1 MCKGHG
7 KGWSLTLRQDKKHF
21 PCPNGSVVGTGM
33 QSCAPSVPSTN
44 TAPSLSPQWFSHC
57 LVTVSKVTLEQTRE
71 LIRMRAGLVLRARL
85 LASLLLPRKDSGAK
99 GEAASAAHLQ
109 PAGLWCRL
117 CRAWGQQQSL
127 PCSVL
132 APLLQLSSPKES
144 QPSSLPDAFT
154 PLPGHASALALPMH
168 TGWGTKVL

>member
-1 MCKGHG
+1 
-7 KGWSLTLRQDKKHF
+7 
-21 PCPNGSVVGTGM
+21 
-33 QSCAPSVPSTN
+33 
-44 TAPSLSPQWFSHC
+44 
-57 LVTVSKVTLEQTRE
+57 
-71 LIRMRAGLVLRARL
+71 MRAGFVLRARL

-127 PCSVL
+127 PCPVL

-154 PLPGHASALALPMH
+154 SLPGHASALALPMH